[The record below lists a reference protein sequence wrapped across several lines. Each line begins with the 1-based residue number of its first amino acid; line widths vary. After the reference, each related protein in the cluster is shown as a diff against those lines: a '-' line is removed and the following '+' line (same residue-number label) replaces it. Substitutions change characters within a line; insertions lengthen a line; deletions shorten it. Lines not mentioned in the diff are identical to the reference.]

1 MEAGEPQLS
10 EKKEEENLHMS
21 LQKEKDNSETFRRR
35 RTTFRASEK
44 DNLQMQEDN
53 LQMQEDNLHREHQP
67 DLMQRNLAEA
77 ALNLIK
83 ECPANREYWRA
94 VQMNLE
100 E

>member
-53 LQMQEDNLHREHQP
+53 LHREHQP